1 MLKPQFACTN
11 AFLEVV
17 CLHTRHAKFGC
28 LLPGVKDMD
37 LPQLDLNL
45 LKALQALLDTRS
57 VTQTGERL
65 GLSQPAAS
73 RIVARLRA
81 ELHDPLLVRTAKGYV
96 LTPRAESLAV
106 TTREA
111 LTLAQR
117 VFEPVLFD
125 AVASSRRFR
134 IATTDY
140 GMLAVVAPLT
150 QHLCICAPNLGLV
163 VQPWN
168 DDTLESLEQGRL
180 DLALYADD
188 PLPPDFHY
196 RDLFRETYAV
206 LLRPG
211 HPLTKKT
218 VPEKKNL
225 LDAIAA
231 YPHVVA
237 SYPSGRLYLADD
249 VLARLKGPP
258 HHVAIEMPYFMAAP
272 WLLKDSDRVML
283 LPRVAAKTLAAS
295 GGLAW
300 LPLPANQLGF
310 SYRLIWHERAHRDP
324 GLSWLRQEVLAC
336 IR

>member
-1 MLKPQFACTN
+1 MFRPQCACVGAFA
-11 AFLEVV
+11 EVIYM
-17 CLHTRHAKFGC
+17 HIQHANSGYQPRIF
-28 LLPGVKDMD
+28 KDMN

-106 TTREA
+106 PVTEA
-111 LTLAQR
+111 LVAAKR
-117 VFEPVLFD
+117 VFEPLRFD
-125 AVASSRRFR
+125 PAASDRRFR

-140 GMLAVVAPLT
+140 GMLAGVNPLIRRLSESAPGLRLT
-150 QHLCICAPNLGLV
+150 L
-163 VQPWN
+163 QPWN
-168 DDTLESLEQGRL
+168 DHTLESLEQGRL

-196 RDLFRETYAV
+196 RDLFRESYAALV
-206 LLRPG
+206 RNG
-211 HPLTKKT
+211 HPLIKT
-218 VPEKKNL
+218 AGLKKKNW
-225 LDAIAA
+225 LDAVAS
-231 YPHVVA
+231 YPQVVA

-258 HHVAIEMPYFMAAP
+258 HQVEIETPYFVTAP

-283 LPRVAAKTLAAS
+283 LPTIAAQALADS
-295 GGLAW
+295 GGLDW
-300 LPLPANQLGF
+300 LPLPPNQLGF
-310 SYRLIWHERAHRDP
+310 SYRMIWHERAHRDP
-324 GLSWLRQEVLAC
+324 GLNWLRQEVLASTG
-336 IR
+336 

>member
-1 MLKPQFACTN
+1 MN
-11 AFLEVV
+11 
-17 CLHTRHAKFGC
+17 
-28 LLPGVKDMD
+28 

-96 LTPRAESLAV
+96 LTPRAESLQA

-117 VFEPVLFD
+117 VFEPVQFD
-125 AVASSRRFR
+125 PAASNRRFR
-134 IATTDY
+134 MATTDY
-140 GMLAVVAPLT
+140 GMLAAVIPMIDRLSKSAPR
-150 QHLCICAPNLGLV
+150 LGLSI
-163 VQPWN
+163 QPWN
-168 DDTLESLEQGRL
+168 DDTLESLEHGRV

-196 RDLFRETYAV
+196 RDMFRESYAV
-206 LLRPG
+206 LLRHG
-211 HPLTKKT
+211 HPLMNKAASR
-218 VPEKKNL
+218 KKNL
-225 LDAIAA
+225 LDALADYA
-231 YPHVVA
+231 HVVA
-237 SYPSGRLYLADD
+237 SYPSGRLYLSDD
-249 VLARLKGPP
+249 VLARLKGPR
-258 HHVAIEMPYFMAAP
+258 HHTVIEMPYFMAAP

-283 LPRVAAKTLAAS
+283 LPRHAAQTLAAA
-295 GGLAW
+295 GGLEW

-310 SYRLIWHERAHRDP
+310 SYRMIWHERAHRDP
-324 GLSWLRQEVLAC
+324 GLAWLRKELLLAVNAVGD
-336 IR
+336 